1 MLSSHR
7 IPVLTRA
14 HSIVLPE
21 HLPEISDIGEPR
33 VIRDFRYRTVFFPEQ
48 LCRILQPH
56 GADIVSRGMAG
67 ERLQLVEKSGAW
79 YAYNGEKIGQGKAN
93 AMKWLNENPAK
104 SDELEAKLRAELVAN
119 PEQALMADIEQSND
133 DAESDF

>member
-1 MLSSHR
+1 MMLSSHR

-67 ERLQLVEKSGAW
+67 ERLQLVENPVRLMFCMPQSMSTQKPGLSIFFMTHSLTEAMNFQSRVLWQSGGTCPTPSSRPA
-79 YAYNGEKIGQGKAN
+79 YA
-93 AMKWLNENPAK
+93 
-104 SDELEAKLRAELVAN
+104 V
-119 PEQALMADIEQSND
+119 
-133 DAESDF
+133 

>member
-67 ERLQLVEKSGAW
+67 ERLQLVEKSGAAHVLHATEHVHTETGVVDILHDAFP
-79 YAYNGEKIGQGKAN
+79 YGGRKAFIIF
-93 AMKWLNENPAK
+93 
-104 SDELEAKLRAELVAN
+104 RYY
-119 PEQALMADIEQSND
+119 
-133 DAESDF
+133 

>member
-67 ERLQLVEKSGAW
+67 ERLQLVEKSGA
-79 YAYNGEKIGQGKAN
+79 AHVLHATVIISAN
-93 AMKWLNENPAK
+93 RYHFYHSNSTISITQSVP
-104 SDELEAKLRAELVAN
+104 KLSVN
-119 PEQALMADIEQSND
+119 QYHS
-133 DAESDF
+133 

>member
-67 ERLQLVEKSGAW
+67 ERLQLVEKSGA
-79 YAYNGEKIGQGKAN
+79 AHVLHATEHIHTETGVVEGPLGIAI
-93 AMKWLNENPAK
+93 MRRPT
-104 SDELEAKLRAELVAN
+104 S
-119 PEQALMADIEQSND
+119 AL
-133 DAESDF
+133 